1 VIALSLLPD
10 HPANAAGD
18 AQLMA
23 AALLGIVTVV
33 LLIARLRVHP
43 FLALILG
50 SATLGV
56 TAGMPTSKI
65 VEAFTAGVGSTLG
78 GVGLLI
84 ALGAMIGAL
93 LADSGSAD
101 RLVDTVASRVS
112 IKRLP
117 WAIAG
122 IAALVGIPLFFEVG
136 LVLLVPILLLV
147 SRRIE
152 VPLMKIGIPALAG
165 LSVLHGLVPPHPG
178 PLVAVSALKA
188 DLGLTLAFG
197 LIISIPTVVI
207 AGPIFGS
214 LVARLIPG
222 DARTSPSEGKR
233 QPTPRQAPG
242 VSTIV
247 LTMLLPIVLM
257 LLRAFG
263 EIFLPVESDVRGALD
278 VAGTPIVALLAGLV
292 VAMFTLGLASGFDRR
307 TLSDSLAGAL
317 PPIAT
322 ILLVVGAGGGFKQ
335 TLIDAGVGTMISRA
349 AETVAVSPLILGWLV
364 AVAIR
369 LATGSATVATI
380 TAAGIV
386 APLAATMDHSGPAL
400 LALAIGSGS
409 LFFSHV
415 NDAGFWMVKE
425 YFGLS
430 VGETLKT
437 WSVMETIISVVGLTG
452 VMVLRV
458 FV

>member
-1 VIALSLLPD
+1 MRSR
-10 HPANAAGD
+10 PAS
-18 AQLMA
+18 
-23 AALLGIVTVV
+23 
-33 LLIARLRVHP
+33 ARL
-43 FLALILG
+43 G
-50 SATLGV
+50 S
-56 TAGMPTSKI
+56 
-65 VEAFTAGVGSTLG
+65 
-78 GVGLLI
+78 VGLLI
-84 ALGAMIGAL
+84 ALGAMTGAL
-93 LADSGSAD
+93 LADSGSAN

-112 IKRLP
+112 IGRLP
-117 WAIAG
+117 WAIAAV
-122 IAALVGIPLFFEVG
+122 AALVGIPLFFEVG
-136 LVLLVPILLLV
+136 LVLVVPILLLV
-147 SRRIE
+147 SRRID

-197 LIISIPTVVI
+197 LIISIPTVII

-222 DARTSPSEGKR
+222 DAHASSIRTRATASSQAASRG
-233 QPTPRQAPG
+233 QLTPRPPAFW
-242 VSTIV
+242 TIV

-257 LLRAFG
+257 LLRALG
-263 EIFLPVESDVRGALD
+263 EVFLPIESDVRAAFVVG
-278 VAGTPIVALLAGLV
+278 GTPIVALLAGLV
-292 VAMFTLGLASGFDRR
+292 VGMFTLGVGSGLDRR

-349 AETVAVSPLILGWLV
+349 AETVAVSPLLLGWLV

-386 APLAATMDHSGPAL
+386 APLAATMDRSGPAL
-400 LALAIGSGS
+400 LALSIGSGS

-415 NDAGFWMVKE
+415 NDAGFWMVKDTSVS
-425 YFGLS
+425 LS
-430 VGETLKT
+430 A
-437 WSVMETIISVVGLTG
+437 
-452 VMVLRV
+452 RR
-458 FV
+458 